1 MSTRRPKFAWW
12 EYLLYGA
19 VTIVFA
25 LLGALVV
32 VLKFLQ
38 IIWRIIGWPARRLL
52 RLVITLVFAAILVA
66 GFMLYWYTR
75 PVDLGTRVVRLV
87 IKQGD
92 DLGIIASQLESEGV
106 IRSRS
111 ALAWPAQWTGL
122 DRKLTPGRYDF
133 TGRVSLA
140 SVLVRLQTADFVKVK
155 VTVYEGAPVWKVA
168 GIVARALEI
177 DSLSVLRLIR
187 DTAFIRSLNVPYLEG
202 HLFPETYIVP
212 WGTPPQQLIGEMVA
226 MFRDKTD
233 SLFLRPLPRNMTRYD
248 LLKLASIIQAET
260 RLESEQGKVSSVY
273 LNRLRLRMRLD
284 ADPTVIY
291 GLGAPGRP
299 LTRADLETES
309 PYNTYRNYGLPPTP
323 INSPGLPAIRAALYP
338 DTTNYLYFVAD
349 GTGGHRF
356 SRTNE
361 EQNRARFE
369 IRRAKR
375 MNQKL

>member
-1 MSTRRPKFAWW
+1 MSTHDPKYAWW

-25 LLGALVV
+25 LLGVLVV
-32 VLKFLQ
+32 VLKSLR
-38 IIWRIIGWPARRLL
+38 IIWRIITWPVRRFL
-52 RLVITLVFAAILVA
+52 RLVISLTFAVILLA

-92 DLGIIASQLESEGV
+92 DLGIIASHLESEGV

-177 DSLSVLRLIR
+177 DSLSVLQLIR

-202 HLFPETYIVP
+202 HLFPETYIIP

-226 MFRDKTD
+226 MFRARTD

-248 LLKLASIIQAET
+248 LLKLASIVQAET
-260 RLESEQGKVSSVY
+260 RLESVRVSRVW
-273 LNRLRLRMRLD
+273 
-284 ADPTVIY
+284 
-291 GLGAPGRP
+291 
-299 LTRADLETES
+299 
-309 PYNTYRNYGLPPTP
+309 
-323 INSPGLPAIRAALYP
+323 
-338 DTTNYLYFVAD
+338 
-349 GTGGHRF
+349 
-356 SRTNE
+356 E
-361 EQNRARFE
+361 ENCFPC
-369 IRRAKR
+369 
-375 MNQKL
+375 